1 MVDGS
6 RLAALVL
13 PLVLTLLAVGCGG
26 SSRASLSPPAAAE
39 ALAAIYKLPADR
51 QACLTRAFAANK
63 AATRPLASDAPSSD
77 ADLAAL
83 GRVAQACIAAS
94 TLADDVVE
102 GAGGLTPAQQ
112 SCVRAEV
119 GRLKGSDRATLLAG
133 LAVSNS
139 LGDLQRALLGRITG
153 GVLDR
158 CHVTLPDLT
167 ETDTTPTS
175 ASEP

>member
-1 MVDGS
+1 
-6 RLAALVL
+6 
-13 PLVLTLLAVGCGG
+13 
-26 SSRASLSPPAAAE
+26 
-39 ALAAIYKLPADR
+39 
-51 QACLTRAFAANK
+51 
-63 AATRPLASDAPSSD
+63 
-77 ADLAAL
+77 
-83 GRVAQACIAAS
+83 
-94 TLADDVVE
+94 
-102 GAGGLTPAQQ
+102 
-112 SCVRAEV
+112 
-119 GRLKGSDRATLLAG
+119 RLKGSDRATLLAG